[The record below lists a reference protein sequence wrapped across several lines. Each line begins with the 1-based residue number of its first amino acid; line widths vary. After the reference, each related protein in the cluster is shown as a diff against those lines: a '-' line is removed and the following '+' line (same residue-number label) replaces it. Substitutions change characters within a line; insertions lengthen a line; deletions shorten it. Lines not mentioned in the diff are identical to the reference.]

1 MYDKSQFKGYTGLC
15 YYNCVMTKNFR
26 IFLKGEEC
34 TNKIIRYQKVGNKY
48 NIIFNNGKQY
58 TYAGYNV
65 KIIESELKDQK
76 AKNCFEYLKDIANA
90 IGLTKNG
97 ENILLSNYN
106 KIDFIDS
113 NSMLAKFIS
122 QKHPNNDDKLKQNIV
137 YPFGF
142 NNSQALAVNRA
153 LSNELSIIQG
163 PPGTGKTQTILNI
176 IANIIMSGQ
185 SVAVVSSNNSATKNV
200 LDKLKKYDVDFIAAF
215 LGNLENRQE
224 FIKSQSEIPDISNW
238 RIEPELF
245 AELDNKLNMDYKELQ
260 EKLDVQNKLAL
271 LRQELSNVELEQKH
285 FIEYYKTLEV
295 KPEPKCI
302 RTVNSSLKTL
312 DMIFACDNYEEITND
327 NSLIKFILIILEYLK
342 LWDRKRL
349 TLHNLIRKNKYTLDF
364 LKAQFQHKFYELKIE
379 ELKTDIK
386 KLNNNLL
393 NYDFASKMKAYSEL
407 SARIF
412 KHALNKKYNTLA
424 REPYKLEDLK
434 RKANMFIEDYPVV
447 LSTTYSLKNCLSND
461 VMYDYV
467 IIDEASQVDLCT
479 GALALACARKAVVV
493 GDLKQLPN
501 VVNKE
506 TAQLTDNIFRQ
517 YQLNEAYRYKN
528 HCLLSS
534 ISELFKNAPKTLLK
548 EHYRCHP
555 KIIEFCNRKFYNNE
569 LIILSD
575 VKSDRTPLVLCYTTE
590 GNHARNHYNQR
601 QIDMIVNEIIPKYNI
616 CLEDN
621 SLGIVTPYRNQT
633 IALQKVF
640 RGTTVKADTV
650 DKFQGQENKVIIIS
664 TVDNQISDFTDNP
677 NRLNVAISRAIE
689 QLILVINSDEISQ
702 DKNISDLIN
711 YIKYNNIEVYDSK
724 LYSIFDYIYK
734 CYEQRKKELLR
745 KHKKISKY
753 DSENLMY
760 IFINKILNQYY
771 KKQFDIAAHVQ
782 LRTIIKDLSLL
793 TSDREKQYLLNDLT
807 HIDFVI
813 YKTMDNS
820 PFLAIEVD
828 GYEYHKEWT
837 KQAER
842 DQLKDEILQK
852 YGIPLLRFK
861 TNGSNEK
868 EILIKTIND
877 MIS

>member
-1 MYDKSQFKGYTGLC
+1 MAKD
-15 YYNCVMTKNFR
+15 FR

-34 TNKIIRYQKVGNKY
+34 TNKVIRYQKVGNKY

-65 KIIESELKDQK
+65 EIIESELKNK
-76 AKNCFEYLKDIANA
+76 EAKNCFEYLKDIANA

-122 QKHPNNDDKLKQNIV
+122 QKQPNKDYKLKQNIV

-153 LSNELSIIQG
+153 LSNALSIIQG

-176 IANIIMSGQ
+176 IANIVMSGQ

-215 LGNLENRQE
+215 LGNLA
-224 FIKSQSEIPDISNW
+224 EIPNISNW
-238 RIEPELF
+238 KINAEQFTELN
-245 AELDNKLNMDYKELQ
+245 NKLKDDYKELQ
-260 EKLDVQNKLAL
+260 EKLDIQNKLAL
-271 LRQELSNVELEQKH
+271 LKQEFSNVELEQKH
-285 FIEYYKTLEV
+285 FLEYYKTLEV
-295 KPEPKCI
+295 KQEPRCI
-302 RTVNSSLKTL
+302 RNSKSSLEML
-312 DMIFACDNYEEITND
+312 DMIFACENYEEISHD
-327 NSLIKFILIILEYLK
+327 NIVIKILLIIFEYLK
-342 LWDRKRL
+342 FWNRKRL
-349 TLHNLIRKNKYTLDF
+349 ILHNLIRKKKYTLDF
-364 LKAQFQHKFYELKIE
+364 LKAQFQQKFYELKTQ
-379 ELKTDIK
+379 ELKSEIK
-386 KLNNNLL
+386 KLNDNLL

-407 SARIF
+407 SAKMF
-412 KHALNKKYNTLA
+412 KHYLSVKYNNLG
-424 REPYKLEDLK
+424 RERYKLEDLK
-434 RKANMFIEDYPVV
+434 LKSDSFIDDYPVI

-461 VMYDYV
+461 VMYDYI

-479 GALALACARKAVVV
+479 GALALACARKAIIV

-501 VVNKE
+501 VVNNK
-506 TAQLTDNIFRQ
+506 TAEITENIFKQ

-534 ISELFKNAPKTLLK
+534 ITELFKNAPKTLLK

-555 KIIEFCNRKFYNNE
+555 KIIEFCNKKFYNNE

-575 VKSDRTPLVLCYTTE
+575 VKSSRMPLVLCYTTE

-601 QIDMIVNEIIPKYNI
+601 QIDMIVNEIIPQYNI
-616 CLEDN
+616 CIDDN

-633 IALQKVF
+633 EALQKTF
-640 RGTTVKADTV
+640 KNTTVKADTV

-664 TVDNQISDFTDNP
+664 TVDNEISDFTDNP

-689 QLILVINSDEISQ
+689 QLILVINPNEMSK
-702 DKNISDLIN
+702 DKNINDLVN
-711 YIKYNNIEVYDSK
+711 YIKYNNLEIYDSK
-724 LYSIFDYIYK
+724 LYSVFDYLYK
-734 CYEQRKKELLR
+734 CYEQRKQEILK
-745 KHKKISKY
+745 KHKKISQY

-760 IFINKILNQYY
+760 IFINKIINKYYPNQ
-771 KKQFDIAAHVQ
+771 FNVTPHVM
-782 LRTIIKDLSLL
+782 LKTILKDKSLL
-793 TSDREKQYLLNDLT
+793 TTNRELQYVLNSLT
-807 HIDFVI
+807 HIDFLI
-813 YKTMDNS
+813 YKNIDKS

-828 GYEYHKEWT
+828 GYKYHSEGT
-837 KQAER
+837 KQAQR
-842 DQLKDEILQK
+842 DILKNEILKK

-868 EILIKTIND
+868 EILIKTID
-877 MIS
+877 DIKY

>member
-1 MYDKSQFKGYTGLC
+1 MAKD
-15 YYNCVMTKNFR
+15 FR

-34 TNKIIRYQKVGNKY
+34 TNKVIRYQKVGNKY

-65 KIIESELKDQK
+65 EIIESELKNK
-76 AKNCFEYLKDIANA
+76 EAKNCFEYLKDIANA

-122 QKHPNNDDKLKQNIV
+122 QKQPNKDYKLKQNIV

-142 NNSQALAVNRA
+142 NNSQALAVQALAVERA

-176 IANIIMSGQ
+176 IANIVMRRQ

-215 LGNLENRQE
+215 LGNLENKQE
-224 FIKSQSEIPDISNW
+224 EQFT
-238 RIEPELF
+238 ELN
-245 AELDNKLNMDYKELQ
+245 NKLKDDYKELQ
-260 EKLDVQNKLAL
+260 EKLDIQNKLAL
-271 LRQELSNVELEQKH
+271 LKQEFSNVELEQKH
-285 FIEYYKTLEV
+285 FLEYYKTLEV
-295 KPEPKCI
+295 KQEPRCI
-302 RTVNSSLKTL
+302 RNSKSSLEML
-312 DMIFACDNYEEITND
+312 DMIFACENYEEISHD
-327 NSLIKFILIILEYLK
+327 NIVIKILLIIFEYLK
-342 LWDRKRL
+342 FWNRKRL
-349 TLHNLIRKNKYTLDF
+349 ILHNLIRKKKYTLDF
-364 LKAQFQHKFYELKIE
+364 LKAQFQQKFYKLKTQELKSE
-379 ELKTDIK
+379 IK
-386 KLNNNLL
+386 KLNDNLL

-407 SARIF
+407 SAKMF
-412 KHALNKKYNTLA
+412 KHYLSVKYNNLG
-424 REPYKLEDLK
+424 RERYKLEDLK
-434 RKANMFIEDYPVV
+434 LKSDSFIDDYPVI

-461 VMYDYV
+461 VMYDYI

-479 GALALACARKAVVV
+479 GALALACARKAIIV

-501 VVNKE
+501 VVNNK
-506 TAQLTDNIFRQ
+506 TAEITENIFRQ

-534 ISELFKNAPKTLLK
+534 ITELFKNAPRTLLK

-555 KIIEFCNRKFYNNE
+555 KIIEFCNKKFYNNE

-575 VKSDRTPLVLCYTTE
+575 VKSSRMPLVLCYTTE

-616 CLEDN
+616 CLDDN

-633 IALQKVF
+633 EALQKTF
-640 RGTTVKADTV
+640 KNTTVKADTV

-664 TVDNQISDFTDNP
+664 TVDNEISDFTDNP

-689 QLILVINSDEISQ
+689 QLILVINPNEMSK
-702 DKNISDLIN
+702 DKNINDLVN
-711 YIKYNNIEVYDSK
+711 YIKYNNLEIYDSK
-724 LYSIFDYIYK
+724 LYSVFDYLYK
-734 CYEQRKKELLR
+734 CYEQRKQEILK
-745 KHKKISKY
+745 KHKKISQY

-760 IFINKILNQYY
+760 IFINKIINKYYPNQ
-771 KKQFDIAAHVQ
+771 FNVTPHVM
-782 LRTIIKDLSLL
+782 LKTILKDKSLL
-793 TSDREKQYLLNDLT
+793 TTNRELQYALNNST
-807 HIDFVI
+807 HIDFLI
-813 YKTMDNS
+813 YKNIDKS

-828 GYEYHKEWT
+828 GYKYHSEGT
-837 KQAER
+837 KQAQR
-842 DQLKDEILQK
+842 DILKNEILKK

-868 EILIKTIND
+868 EILIKTIDN
-877 MIS
+877 ILY

>member
-1 MYDKSQFKGYTGLC
+1 
-15 YYNCVMTKNFR
+15 MTKDFR

-34 TNKIIRYQKVGNKY
+34 TNKVIRYQKVGKRY
-48 NIIFNNGKQY
+48 NVIFNNGKQY
-58 TYAGYNV
+58 TYADYNV
-65 KIIESELKDQK
+65 KIIESALKDEK
-76 AKNCFEYLKDIANA
+76 SKSCFKYLKDIASA
-90 IGLTKNG
+90 IGLTQNG

-106 KIDFIDS
+106 KIDFIDID
-113 NSMLAKFIS
+113 SMLGKYIS
-122 QKHPNNDDKLKQNIV
+122 CKQPNKVDKYVQSII

-142 NNSQALAVNRA
+142 NKSQALAVERA
-153 LSNELSIIQG
+153 LSNDLSIIQG

-176 IANIIMSGQ
+176 IANIVMQRQ

-215 LGNLENRQE
+215 LGNLENKQE
-224 FIKSQSEIPDISNW
+224 FIKSQSEIPNISNW
-238 RIEPELF
+238 KINAEQITELN
-245 AELDNKLNMDYKELQ
+245 NKLKYDYKELQ
-260 EKLDVQNKLAL
+260 EKLDIQNKLAL
-271 LRQELSNVELEQKH
+271 LKQEFSNAELEQKH

-295 KPEPKCI
+295 KQEPRCI
-302 RTVNSSLKTL
+302 RNAKSSLEML
-312 DMIFACDNYEEITND
+312 DMIFACENYEEISHD
-327 NSLIKFILIILEYLK
+327 NIVIKILLIILEYLK
-342 LWDRKRL
+342 FWNRKRL
-349 TLHNLIRKNKYTLDF
+349 TLHNLIRKKKYTLDF
-364 LKAQFQHKFYELKIE
+364 LKAQFQRKFYELKTQ
-379 ELKTDIK
+379 ELNSEIK
-386 KLNNNLL
+386 KLNDNLL

-407 SARIF
+407 SAKMF
-412 KHALNKKYNTLA
+412 KHYLNEKYCNLI
-424 REPYKLEDLK
+424 REKYKLEDLK
-434 RKANMFIEDYPVV
+434 QKSDSFIDDYPVI

-461 VMYDYV
+461 VIYDYI

-575 VKSDRTPLVLCYTTE
+575 IKSNRTPLVLCYTTE

-616 CLEDN
+616 CLDDN

-633 IALQKVF
+633 EALQKTF
-640 RGTTVKADTV
+640 KNTTVKADTV

-664 TVDNQISDFTDNP
+664 TVDNEISDFTDNP

-689 QLILVINSDEISQ
+689 QLILVINSSEISK
-702 DKNISDLIN
+702 DKNINDLVN
-711 YIKYNNIEVYDSK
+711 YIKYNNLEIYDSK
-724 LYSIFDYIYK
+724 LYSVFDYLYK
-734 CYEQRKKELLR
+734 CYEQRKQEILK
-745 KHKKISKY
+745 KYKKISKY

-760 IFINKILNQYY
+760 IFIKKIINKYYPNQFNVTPHVTLKTIL
-771 KKQFDIAAHVQ
+771 
-782 LRTIIKDLSLL
+782 KDRSLL
-793 TSDREKQYLLNDLT
+793 TTNRELQYVLNDLT
-807 HIDFVI
+807 HIDFII
-813 YKTMDNS
+813 YKTLDNS
-820 PFLAIEVD
+820 PFLAVEVD
-828 GYEYHKEWT
+828 GYKYHKEGT

-852 YGIPLLRFK
+852 YRIPLLRFK

-868 EILIKTIND
+868 GILIKTIND